1 MVTTS
6 TGSPIFEL
14 NELASV
20 YLEELNY
27 LKNFTGF
34 LLDIF
39 KIVTYLRTKKASLK
53 LLMKWTSFNIT
64 QDTILS
70 FSKGM
75 DILPVRR
82 KSNTQPVLIQSES
95 LVSKNKNK

>member
-1 MVTTS
+1 MATTS
-6 TGSPIFEL
+6 TRSPTKL

-27 LKNFTGF
+27 KNFIGF

-82 KSNTQPVLIQSES
+82 KSNIQPMLIESET